1 MRDIVGGAPSLEQ
14 GSPNGPEPVRPASPG
29 ASLRRLAIPLLA
41 IIAVIGLLALVNG
54 NWDQWVS
61 EASFQSTEDAYIH
74 ADVSVQSARVTANV
88 TKVLVDDFQRVRA
101 GDRLVQLDT
110 ADYEAAVEGAQAGV
124 AGAQAALEN
133 LGNQE
138 ALQRALIAQVQA
150 QQNAATALQT
160 EMSEEL
166 ERQRTLLAG
175 GVAGTEQRLQQATAN
190 YQKSAADVK
199 ASEAAIEAQTRQM
212 AVLVGQENTLRA
224 SLSAANAALKTAQLK
239 LGYTSITAPFDGIV
253 GARLV
258 QDGEYVNIGTNL
270 IAVVPIPRVY
280 VIANFKETQLTR
292 MEPGQ
297 AVEVTVDTFPGESLR
312 GKVER
317 LAPASG
323 AVFALLPPDNATGN
337 FTKVV
342 QRIPVRIA
350 LDPEQPL
357 VDRLRGGMSVAVRVH
372 TDAKP

>member
-1 MRDIVGGAPSLEQ
+1 MSTSGAPSPDL
-14 GSPNGPEPVRPASPG
+14 PAVAPVAPPAHAPSLG
-29 ASLRRLAIPLLA
+29 ASLRRLAIPLVA
-41 IIAVIGLLALVNG
+41 IVAVIGLLALVNG
-54 NWDQWVS
+54 NWDQW
-61 EASFQSTEDAYIH
+61 ASDASVQATDDAYIH

-101 GDRLVQLDT
+101 GDELVRLDT
-110 ADYEAAVEGAQAGV
+110 SDYAAAVEGAEAGV

-138 ALQRALIAQVQA
+138 ALQQALIAQAQA
-150 QQNAATALQT
+150 QLNATTALQT

-166 ERQRTLLAG
+166 DRQRTLLAG
-175 GVAGTEQRLQQATAN
+175 GVAGTQQRLQQATAN
-190 YQKSAADVK
+190 YEKSAADVK

-224 SLSAANAALKTAQLK
+224 SLSAANATLKTARLK

-258 QDGEYVNIGTNL
+258 QDGEYVNVGTNL

-297 AVEVTVDTFPGESLR
+297 AVEVKVDTFPGQTLR

-350 LDPEQPL
+350 LDPDQPL

-372 TDAKP
+372 TDARP